1 MPRDSKA
8 TRNIRADLGAKIRRL
23 AVHVARSAALALA
36 CAALWSPFDLF
47 AQQGEALDHY
57 QRGLQLLEQQLWDP
71 AILEFRE
78 ALKLD
83 REFADA
89 HTAMGIAYSNQDALD
104 LALEAFSNALEITPE
119 SADARFNLGLAL
131 RNAGRPD
138 EGLAEIKAAV
148 SRDPESER
156 MRLELGLALQRDGLW
171 EESID
176 QFQEILKRDP
186 NSALAHYWLGI
197 AYQEQK
203 KFQNAIDRFRQA
215 VELDGELVR
224 ARNSLGA
231 VLADS
236 GDMQSAVTEF
246 RKAVGLRPDDLEL
259 RMNLGVALR
268 TAGESAQAVEQ
279 FEFVLDRIRQSG
291 RSEAAAE
298 PPPMPPVAEVFHQL
312 AKARQPLDLES
323 AVADYELALAI
334 DPQRRV
340 SYYGLGQALK
350 RLAANARRQ
359 RGRRPSVSAPDAER
373 LVEEARQAIGQ
384 GDIQMAREKLDEA
397 VASAAEYAP
406 ARDALGFVLGRQGDL
421 DGSIRELTKSVELN
435 PESAESRYHLGVAL
449 WYQGR
454 RDDAR
459 EQLERAVR
467 LDPANPE
474 ACAFLGMAYGELK
487 RQDDARKFLSR
498 AIALAGERP
507 QPYFDLGV
515 VYFRAGRRDEALG
528 LFEAGL
534 NLPSGADAIPDL
546 DAPIGLLRSQT
557 DEGRAHPETHN
568 VLGRLLGRA
577 GADPQQVIS
586 EFRSAVKLRPD
597 FVEAHNN
604 LGLALT
610 QTDQTT
616 EAIGA
621 FEEALQLDP
630 EFVDARANLG
640 GVLVVVD
647 ADRAVREL
655 QQALETNPGH
665 INAHYNLSRA
675 YNSLGE
681 RPKEVAHL
689 EAALKIDSEF
699 ARAHFALGKALIAE
713 RRTDQAVAHL
723 ERAVALD
730 SSLGEA
736 RYQLGLALVRAGQPE
751 EARRQLEAS
760 RPLISES
767 QRRETATV
775 FLREAQSALDGGEVN
790 VAVDKLRQVVRLAPD
805 SAPVRLTL
813 ADALSRQGNSTEAAA
828 AYRAAH
834 DMRPDSFAA
843 ALGLGKSLLST
854 GQATDAIEVL
864 RTAVSLRPSA
874 VEAHEAIAAA
884 LSEVGDEESALEAYR
899 EVVKLA
905 AENAT
910 ARREIERIEERIRS
924 RQRAALLSVDTVSSV
939 PFAGL
944 DLTAGAQGDGTRIK
958 EFESQIRQGE
968 FARAEAG
975 LREFVATRP
984 DSSWGH
990 YALGYVL
997 FAQKKIGESI
1007 GSLARSLKLNIQNA
1021 EAHKILG
1028 RVLMIIGQFD
1038 RARVE
1043 FEFAARLKPASA
1055 EIRYNLG
1062 KLYSAQDNFPAAR
1075 QALEQALRLDPS
1087 YVEAHNALGFVLE
1100 SSGLDDEAVAS
1111 YRKAMELSE
1120 SAGQPFAAPY
1130 VNVAAFYNRKN
1141 RTSEALEYAS
1151 KALEIDPKSDLALFQ
1166 AAKAYRAEKRW
1177 QEAADAL
1184 EKAIGINARV
1194 SRYHYVLGLCL
1205 RHLGRADESRAAIE
1219 TFERLER
1226 EAAAL
1231 ESKRRDARRRGN

>member
-1 MPRDSKA
+1 MPRDSRA
-8 TRNIRADLGAKIRRL
+8 SRNLRAALGSSVRQIAFRI
-23 AVHVARSAALALA
+23 ARSAALVLA
-36 CAALWSPFDLF
+36 CVALWSPFDSL
-47 AQQGEALDHY
+47 AQPAEASDHY
-57 QRGLQLLEQQLWDP
+57 QRGLQLLERQLWDP
-71 AILEFRE
+71 SIVEFRE

-83 REFADA
+83 PELANA
-89 HTAMGIAYSNQDALD
+89 HTAIGIAYSNQDDLD
-104 LALEAFSNALEITPE
+104 LALEAFSDALEITPE

-131 RNAGRPD
+131 RNAGRLD

-171 EESID
+171 AESIEE
-176 QFQEILKRDP
+176 FREILKRDP
-186 NSALAHYWLGI
+186 TSALAHYWLGI

-203 KFQNAIDRFRQA
+203 DFQNAIDQFRRA
-215 VELDGELVR
+215 VESDGDLVR

-236 GDMQSAVTEF
+236 GDMQAAATEF
-246 RKAVGLRPDDLEL
+246 RKAIELQPDDLEL

-268 TAGESAQAVEQ
+268 TVGESAQAVEQ
-279 FEFVLDRIRQSG
+279 FEFVLDRVRQSSQSG
-291 RSEAAAE
+291 VDAQ
-298 PPPMPPVAEVFHQL
+298 PLPMPSVAEVFHQL
-312 AKARQPLDLES
+312 AKARQPLDLAG
-323 AVADYELALAI
+323 AVADYEEALAI
-334 DPQRRV
+334 NPQRRV

-350 RLAANARRQ
+350 RLAGNARRQ
-359 RGRRPSVSAPDAER
+359 RGRRPRASAPEAES
-373 LVEEARQAIGQ
+373 LVEEARQAIGH
-384 GDIQMAREKLDEA
+384 GDIQAAREKLDEA
-397 VASAAEYAP
+397 VASAPEYAP

-421 DGSIRELTKSVELN
+421 EGSVRELTKSVELD

-454 RDDAR
+454 RDDAE

-467 LDPANPE
+467 LDPANPQ

-487 RQDDARKFLSR
+487 RQGDARRFLAR

-515 VYFRAGRRDEALG
+515 VYLRTGRPDHALG

-534 NLPSGADAIPDL
+534 NLPAGADSIPDL
-546 DAPIGLLRSQT
+546 DAPIELLRSQSE
-557 DEGRAHPETHN
+557 EGRSLPEIHN

-586 EFRSAVKLRPD
+586 EFRLAVKLRPD

-616 EAIGA
+616 EAVRA
-621 FEEALQLDP
+621 FEEALRLDP
-630 EFVDARANLG
+630 DFVDARANLG

-647 ADRAVREL
+647 ADRAAREL
-655 QQALETNPGH
+655 QRALEANPSH
-665 INAHYNLSRA
+665 MNAHYNLSRA
-675 YNSLGE
+675 YNSLGQ
-681 RPKEVAHL
+681 RPKEIEHL
-689 EAALKIDSEF
+689 EAALKIDSDF
-699 ARAHFALGKALIAE
+699 ARAHFALGKALIAQ

-775 FLREAQSALDGGEVN
+775 FLREAQSALEGGEVN
-790 VAVDKLRQVVRLAPD
+790 VAVDKLRQVARLAPD

-813 ADALSRQGNSTEAAA
+813 ADALARRGDATEAAE
-828 AYRAAH
+828 AYRAAL

-843 ALGLGKSLLST
+843 ALGLGESLLSM
-854 GQATDAIEVL
+854 GQSTDAVAAL

-874 VEAHEAIAAA
+874 AEAHEAMAAA
-884 LSEVGDEESALEAYR
+884 LSQDGDEESALDAFR
-899 EVVKLA
+899 EVIKLA
-905 AENAT
+905 PENAT
-910 ARREIERIEERIRS
+910 ARREIERLEKRIRS
-924 RQRAALLSVDTVSSV
+924 RRSAALLSVDTVASL

-944 DLTAGAQGDGTRIK
+944 DLTAGAPGAGTKIK
-958 EFESQIRQGE
+958 EFESLIRRGE

-975 LREFVATRP
+975 LREFVANRP

-997 FAQKKIGESI
+997 FAQKKIGEAI

-1028 RVLMIIGQFD
+1028 RVMMIIGQFD

-1043 FEFAARLKPASA
+1043 FEFAARLKPESA

-1075 QALEQALRLDPS
+1075 KALEHALRLEPS

-1100 SSGLDDEAVAS
+1100 SSGLDDKAVAS
-1111 YRKAMELSE
+1111 YRRAMELSE

-1130 VNVAAFYNRKN
+1130 VNIAAFYNRKN
-1141 RTSEALEYAS
+1141 QTREALEYAA

-1177 QEAADAL
+1177 REAADAL
-1184 EKAIGINARV
+1184 EEAIGINARV

-1205 RHLGRADESRAAIE
+1205 RHLGRTDESRASIE

-1231 ESKRRDARRRGN
+1231 ESKRREAQGRGN

>member
-1 MPRDSKA
+1 MPRAS
-8 TRNIRADLGAKIRRL
+8 RSSWNVRAALGSSLRQIALR
-23 AVHVARSAALALA
+23 VSRSAALALA
-36 CAALWSPFDLF
+36 CLALWSPADSS
-47 AQQGEALDHY
+47 AQAGEALDHY
-57 QRGLQLLEQQLWDP
+57 QRGLQLLEQRLWDP

-78 ALKLD
+78 ALKHDQEL
-83 REFADA
+83 ADA
-89 HTAMGIAYSNQDALD
+89 HTAIGIAYSNQDALD
-104 LALEAFSNALEITPE
+104 LALEAFSKALQITPE

-131 RNAGRPD
+131 RNAGRLD

-156 MRLELGLALQRDGLW
+156 MRFELGLALQRDGLW
-171 EESID
+171 EESIY
-176 QFQEILKRDP
+176 QFQEILKRNP
-186 NSALAHYWLGI
+186 ESALAHYWLGI

-203 KFQNAIDRFRQA
+203 DFPSAIDRFRRA
-215 VELDGELVR
+215 VEADGELVR

-236 GDMQSAVTEF
+236 GDMQAAVMEF
-246 RKAVGLRPDDLEL
+246 RKAVELRPDDVEL

-268 TAGESAQAVEQ
+268 TVGESEQAVEQ
-279 FEFVLDRIRQSG
+279 FALALDRLKQSSDSDDG
-291 RSEAAAE
+291 EQLS
-298 PPPMPPVAEVFHQL
+298 PMPSVAEVYHQL
-312 AKARQPLDLES
+312 AQARQPLDLEG
-323 AVADYELALAI
+323 AIADYEEALSI
-334 DPQRRV
+334 NPQRRV

-350 RLAANARRQ
+350 RLAAKARRQ
-359 RGRRPSVSAPDAER
+359 RGRRPRVSAPEAER
-373 LVEEARQAIGQ
+373 LVAEARTAIAH
-384 GDIQMAREKLDEA
+384 GDIQAARGKLDKA
-397 VASAAEYAP
+397 VASAPEYAP

-421 DGSIRELTKSVELN
+421 DGSIRELTKSVETD

-449 WYQGR
+449 WYRGR
-454 RDDAR
+454 RDRAMD
-459 EQLERAVR
+459 ELERAVR

-474 ACAFLGMAYGELK
+474 ACGFLGMAYGELN

-515 VYFRAGRRDEALG
+515 VFLRAGRPDHALG

-534 NLPSGADAIPDL
+534 NLPSGAGSTPDL
-546 DAPIGLLRSQT
+546 DTAIEILRSQAE
-557 DEGRAHPETHN
+557 EGRAYPEMHN
-568 VLGRLLGRA
+568 LLGRLLGRA
-577 GADPQQVIS
+577 GVDPQQVIS
-586 EFRSAVKLRPD
+586 EFRSAVRLRPD
-597 FVEAHNN
+597 FVEAYNN

-610 QTDQTT
+610 QSDRTT
-616 EAIGA
+616 EAIRA
-621 FEEALQLDP
+621 FEEALRLDP
-630 EFVDARANLG
+630 DFVDARANLG

-647 ADRAVREL
+647 ADRAVRQL
-655 QQALETNPGH
+655 QQALGANPSH
-665 INAHYNLSRA
+665 LNAHYNLSRA

-681 RPKEVAHL
+681 RPKEIKHL
-689 EAALKIDSEF
+689 EAALQIDRNF

-736 RYQLGLALVRAGQPE
+736 RYQLGLALVRAGKPE

-767 QRRETATV
+767 QRRETVTV
-775 FLREAQSALDGGEVN
+775 LLREAQGSLEGGEVN
-790 VAVDKLRQVVRLAPD
+790 VAVDKLRQVVRLAPS
-805 SAPVRLTL
+805 SAPAHLTL
-813 ADALSRQGNSTEAAA
+813 ADALSRQGESTEAAE
-828 AYRAAH
+828 AYRAAL
-834 DMRPDSFAA
+834 DLRPDSFAA
-843 ALGLGKSLLST
+843 ALGLGKALLSV
-854 GQATDAIEVL
+854 GESTDAVAAL
-864 RTAVSLRPSA
+864 RSAVSLRPSA
-874 VEAHEAIAAA
+874 VEAREALAAA
-884 LSEVGDEESALEAYR
+884 LSQEGDEESALDAYR

-905 AENAT
+905 PENAT
-910 ARREIERIEERIRS
+910 ARREIERIEERVRS
-924 RQRAALLSVDTVSSV
+924 RQRTALLSVDSVSNV

-944 DLTAGAQGDGTRIK
+944 DLTAGTRADGAWIR
-958 EFESQIRQGE
+958 EFEAQIRRGE

-975 LREFVATRP
+975 LREFVANRP

-1007 GSLARSLKLNIQNA
+1007 GSLARSLKLNIENA

-1028 RVLMIIGQFD
+1028 RVLMMIGQFD

-1043 FEFAARLKPASA
+1043 FEFAVRLKPESA

-1075 QALEQALRLDPS
+1075 EALEQALRLDPS
-1087 YVEAHNALGFVLE
+1087 YLEAHNALGFVLE

-1111 YRKAMELSE
+1111 YREAMELSE

-1130 VNVAAFYNRKN
+1130 VNIAAFYNRSN
-1141 RTSEALEYAS
+1141 QTGEALEYAS
-1151 KALEIDPKSDLALFQ
+1151 KALEIDPESDLALFQ
-1166 AAKAYRAEKRW
+1166 AAKAHRAEKRW
-1177 QEAADAL
+1177 QEAADVL
-1184 EKAIGINARV
+1184 ERAIGINPRV

-1205 RHLGRADESRAAIE
+1205 RHLGRAEASRAAIE
-1219 TFERLER
+1219 EFERLEG

-1231 ESKRRDARRRGN
+1231 ESKRREAQGRGN

>member
-1 MPRDSKA
+1 MPRDS
-8 TRNIRADLGAKIRRL
+8 RSSWNFGAVSGMSVRQFAFR
-23 AVHVARSAALALA
+23 VVRSTALALA
-36 CAALWSPFDLF
+36 CVALWSPCDLF
-47 AQQGEALDHY
+47 AQQGQALDHY

-71 AILEFRE
+71 AIAEFRE

-83 REFADA
+83 QELADA
-89 HTAMGIAYSNQDALD
+89 HTAIGIAYSNQDALD
-104 LALEAFSNALEITPE
+104 QALEAFSNALEITPE

-131 RNAGRPD
+131 RNAGRLD
-138 EGLAEIKAAV
+138 EGLAEITAAV
-148 SRDPESER
+148 ARAPESER

-171 EESID
+171 EESIN

-186 NSALAHYWLGI
+186 ESAVAHYWLGI
-197 AYQEQK
+197 AYQERK
-203 KFQNAIDRFRQA
+203 DFQNAIDRFRRA
-215 VELDGELVR
+215 VEADGELVR

-246 RKAVGLRPDDLEL
+246 RKAIELQPDDLEL

-268 TAGESAQAVEQ
+268 TVGESAQAVEQ
-279 FEFVLDRIRQSG
+279 FEFVLDRVKRSG
-291 RSEAAAE
+291 QLEIDAQ
-298 PPPMPPVAEVFHQL
+298 PMPSIAEVFHQL

-323 AVADYELALAI
+323 AIADYEEALAI
-334 DPQRRV
+334 NPQRRV

-359 RGRRPSVSAPDAER
+359 RGRRPRVSAPGAES

-397 VASAAEYAP
+397 VASAPEHAP

-454 RDDAR
+454 RDHAR

-487 RQDDARKFLSR
+487 RQDDARRFLSR

-534 NLPSGADAIPDL
+534 NLRSGADSSPDL
-546 DAPIGLLRSQT
+546 DAPIELLRSQSR
-557 DEGRAHPETHN
+557 EGRARPETHN

-586 EFRSAVKLRPD
+586 EFRSAVRLRPD
-597 FVEAHNN
+597 FAEAYNN

-610 QTDQTT
+610 QTDQTS
-616 EAIGA
+616 EAIRA
-621 FEEALQLDP
+621 FEEALRLDP
-630 EFVDARANLG
+630 DFVDARANLG

-655 QQALETNPGH
+655 QQALEANPGH

-681 RPKEVAHL
+681 RPQEIEHL
-689 EAALKIDSEF
+689 EAALKIDGDF

-730 SSLGEA
+730 ASLGEA

-813 ADALSRQGNSTEAAA
+813 ADALSRRGDATEAAE
-828 AYRAAH
+828 AYRAAL

-843 ALGLGKSLLST
+843 ALGLGKSLLSM
-854 GQATDAIEVL
+854 GQATDAIEAL

-874 VEAHEAIAAA
+874 VEAHEAMADA
-884 LSEVGDEESALEAYR
+884 LSKDGDEEAALEAYR

-905 AENAT
+905 PENAT
-910 ARREIERIEERIRS
+910 ARREVERIEERIRS
-924 RQRAALLSVDTVSSV
+924 RQRAALLAVDTVSSV

-944 DLTAGAQGDGTRIK
+944 NLTAGAQDDGTKIR
-958 EFESQIRQGE
+958 EFEAQIRQGE

-975 LREFVATRP
+975 LREFVANRP
-984 DSSWGH
+984 DSSWGY

-997 FAQKKIGESI
+997 FAQKKLGEAIGA
-1007 GSLARSLKLNIQNA
+1007 LARSLKLNIKNA

-1043 FEFAARLKPASA
+1043 FEFAARLKPESA

-1062 KLYSAQDNFPAAR
+1062 KLYSAQDNFPAAWK
-1075 QALEQALRLDPS
+1075 ALEQALRLDPS

-1120 SAGQPFAAPY
+1120 SAEQPFAAPY

-1141 RTSEALEYAS
+1141 QTREALEYAS
-1151 KALEIDPKSDLALFQ
+1151 KALEIDPESDLALFQ
-1166 AAKAYRAEKRW
+1166 AAKAHRAEKRW
-1177 QEAADAL
+1177 QDAADAL
-1184 EKAIGINARV
+1184 TKAIAINARV

-1205 RHLGRADESRAAIE
+1205 RHLGRTEESRASIE

-1231 ESKRRDARRRGN
+1231 ESKRREARGRGN